1 MGTNEIIQEI
11 NKLPLQKQI
20 IILEKTLKSIRE
32 KEVRVKMEKASEFLH
47 DSYNMDPELTEFT
60 VLDTE
65 QFYET
70 R

>member
-32 KEVRVKMEKASEFLH
+32 KELGVKMEKASESLQ
-47 DSYNMDPELTEFT
+47 DSYNMDPDLTEFT

>member
-32 KEVRVKMEKASEFLH
+32 KELRVKMEKASASLH

>member
-1 MGTNEIIQEI
+1 
-11 NKLPLQKQI
+11 
-20 IILEKTLKSIRE
+20 
-32 KEVRVKMEKASEFLH
+32 MEKASDTLRNQ
-47 DSYNMDPELTEFT
+47 YYTDPELTEFT